1 MYEHLV
7 SANSRL
13 NFNEIVSARSSLLPT
28 EPLFGCAMRLLPR
41 KAEHLVL
48 PGPFRRQ
55 VAEAS
60 DAQAV
65 GEPAIDGRFD
75 QIMCEESQR
84 DGHVD
89 ISRAAVFSRRDAVR
103 TGCWISDE
111 FI

>member
-1 MYEHLV
+1 
-7 SANSRL
+7 
-13 NFNEIVSARSSLLPT
+13 
-28 EPLFGCAMRLLPR
+28 MRLLPR

-48 PGPFRRQ
+48 LGPFGWQ

-60 DAQAV
+60 DAHAV
-65 GEPAIDGRFD
+65 GEPTIDGRFD
-75 QIMCEESQR
+75 QIGREESKR

-89 ISRAAVFSRRDAVR
+89 LSRAAVFSRRDAVR

>member
-1 MYEHLV
+1 M
-7 SANSRL
+7 
-13 NFNEIVSARSSLLPT
+13 
-28 EPLFGCAMRLLPR
+28 
-41 KAEHLVL
+41 L

-60 DAQAV
+60 DAHAV
-65 GEPAIDGRFD
+65 GEPTIDGRLD
-75 QIMCEESQR
+75 EIGRKESKR

-89 ISRAAVFSRRDAVR
+89 LSRAAVFSRRDVVR